1 MLIKILKIY
10 GVLFDLEGL
19 KDKYEKLKKKMIK
32 PGFWDDNKKA
42 TKVSK
47 KSKNIKRKIDK
58 FNSIKESLDELYFY
72 CEMAMDESNN
82 EMYEEISNQ
91 YKSLKKEVENMK
103 LEVLLDG
110 EYDHLNAILDINSG
124 SGGLDAQEWAEMLL
138 KMYTKWAEKNGFD
151 VEILDLIKD
160 RQGGVKSVQIKIIGQ
175 NVTGFLKSEKG
186 VHRLVRISPFDSSGK
201 RHTSFASVD
210 VMPEI
215 DDTVD
220 IEIDQSNLKIDTYRA
235 SGAGGQ
241 HVNTTDSAVRITHIP
256 TGVVVQCQNQRSQL
270 ANKKLAMNMLKS
282 KLISLKEQEQ
292 KEKIEDLMGDYSQIT
307 WGSQIRSYVFHPYQ
321 MVKDHRTNFEK
332 GDVDKVMDGEI
343 DEFINEYLKQS

>member
-1 MLIKILKIY
+1 M
-10 GVLFDLEGL
+10 V
-19 KDKYEKLKKKMIK
+19 K
-32 PGFWDDNKKA
+32 PGFWDDNQKA

-47 KSKNIKRKIDK
+47 KAKNIKRKIEK
-58 FNSIKESLDELYFY
+58 FNNLEESLEELYFY
-72 CEMAMDESNN
+72 CEMAMKESNN
-82 EMYEEISNQ
+82 EMYDEISNQ
-91 YKSLKKEVENMK
+91 FKSLKKEVENMK

-138 KMYTKWAEKNGFD
+138 KMYTKWAEKKGFD

-160 RQGGVKSVQIKIIGQ
+160 KQGGVKSVKIKIIGE
-175 NVTGFLKSEKG
+175 NITGFLKSEKG

-220 IEIDQSNLKIDTYRA
+220 IEIDSTNLKTDTYRA